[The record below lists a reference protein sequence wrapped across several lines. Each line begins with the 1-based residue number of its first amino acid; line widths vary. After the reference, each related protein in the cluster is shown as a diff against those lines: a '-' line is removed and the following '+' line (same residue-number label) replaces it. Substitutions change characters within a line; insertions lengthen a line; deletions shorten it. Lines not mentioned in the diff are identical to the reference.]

1 MMMGWEYRLGSGRMG
16 ARGTE
21 GGIGG
26 IDSVSWKQEKN
37 LERTQPRIL
46 SCSKF

>member
-16 ARGTE
+16 ARGT
-21 GGIGG
+21 GGG